1 MIQRVVHRFALLGMQ
16 VPLRI
21 CGGRWPPTRH
31 REARWGQAPT
41 QAARLCFPESSIHF
55 PDLMPVLAD
64 LVNDLIALIP
74 EDGSRISNDQI
85 RMALEREAGEPLS
98 DEVLE
103 AVKNRVVA
111 IGAAEKARGPGGGLK
126 APGVAPPPRAAA
138 ASTGLRT
145 RRSGNGASA
154 PAPQAAIAPGT
165 TAASVLTGELRN
177 QIDRIWDAFW
187 SGGIANPLE
196 VLEQLT
202 YLLFIRR
209 LDELE
214 TLEERR
220 SQRSRQPMRRRIFP
234 DDKQELRW
242 SRFKELGDPASMFQV
257 VGERVFPFLRELGG
271 EESAYATHMRDARF
285 TIPTAGLL
293 TKVVEL
299 LDAVPMED
307 RDTKGDIYE
316 YMLGKLATAGTN
328 GQFRTPR
335 HIIELMV
342 AMTEPTP
349 RDVMVDPACG
359 TCGFPVA
366 VGEYLREQHP
376 EVLSDPELREH
387 FNHGLFHGFD
397 FDTTMLRIG
406 AMNMLLH
413 GVVNPDVS
421 YRDSLSEDGAN
432 EANKY
437 TLILANPPFAGSLDF
452 ESTSGKLQRVV
463 KTKKTE
469 LLFMALFLQLLKP
482 GGRAA
487 VIVPDGVLF
496 GSSKA
501 HKELRRTL
509 VEDHFLEGVVSLP
522 SGVFRPYAGVSTAI
536 LLFTKTGRGGTDQ
549 VWFYDMNADG
559 WSLDDKRNPL
569 LPLEKL
575 GPAPKEALGEGEHA
589 KNNLPDCLRRWRQ
602 RKDAERQR
610 ERTAQSFC
618 VPKEE
623 IAAQGYDLSLN
634 RYKELVHEE
643 VEHRP
648 PLEILAELRAIE
660 QEILQG
666 IEELEGMLR

>member
-1 MIQRVVHRFALLGMQ
+1 
-16 VPLRI
+16 
-21 CGGRWPPTRH
+21 
-31 REARWGQAPT
+31 
-41 QAARLCFPESSIHF
+41 
-55 PDLMPVLAD
+55 MPVRAD
-64 LVNDLIALIP
+64 LVDAMVPLLP
-74 EDGSRISNDQI
+74 EDGRRLSNDELKT
-85 RMALEREAGEPLS
+85 ALLE
-98 DEVLE
+98 EVDDPFTAEEFDAAKDHLVAMGA
-103 AVKNRVVA
+103 AVKV
-111 IGAAEKARGPGGGLK
+111 KGPGSGLRL
-126 APGVAPPPRAAA
+126 AGVEPPPKAAA
-138 ASTGLRT
+138 ASSNGHS
-145 RRSGNGASA
+145 RRNSNGA
-154 PAPQAAIAPGT
+154 AAAQPSIAPGT

-177 QIDRIWDAFW
+177 QIDAIWNAFW

-214 TLEERR
+214 TLEERKA
-220 SQRSRQPMRRRIFP
+220 QRTGQPMARRLFP
-234 DDKQELRW
+234 EGVDGRDRPYEQLRW
-242 SRFKELGDPASMFQV
+242 SRFKELAAAEMFAL
-257 VGERVFPFLRELGG
+257 VGESLFPFLRELGG
-271 EESAYATHMRDARF
+271 DGSAYAGHMKDARF
-285 TIPTAGLL
+285 TIPTPALL
-293 TKVVEL
+293 AKVVDL
-299 LDAVPMED
+299 LDKVPMAD

-342 AMTEPTP
+342 AMTEPVPT
-349 RDVMVDPACG
+349 DVMADPACG

-366 VGEYLREQHP
+366 VGEYLREHNP
-376 EVLSDPELREH
+376 DLFSDPQLREH

-397 FDTTMLRIG
+397 FDNTMLRIG

-413 GVVNPDVS
+413 GVENPDVR
-421 YRDSLSEDGAN
+421 YRDSLSEDTAAEEN
-432 EANKY
+432 RY
-437 TLILANPPFAGSLDF
+437 SLILANPPFAGSLDI
-452 ESTSGKLQRVV
+452 ESTSARLQRVV

-509 VEDHFLEGVVSLP
+509 VDDHFLEGVVSLP

-549 VWFYDMNADG
+549 VWFYDMTADG

-575 GPAPKEALGEGEHA
+575 GPAPKDPLAEGEHE
-589 KNNLPDCLRRWRQ
+589 KNNLPDCLSRWRQ
-602 RKDAERQR
+602 RKDSERQR

-618 VPKEE
+618 VPKAE

>member
-1 MIQRVVHRFALLGMQ
+1 
-16 VPLRI
+16 
-21 CGGRWPPTRH
+21 
-31 REARWGQAPT
+31 
-41 QAARLCFPESSIHF
+41 
-55 PDLMPVLAD
+55 MPVLAD

-74 EDGSRISNDQI
+74 ADGSRITNEEI
-85 RMALEREAGEPLS
+85 RSALEKEAEEPIS
-98 DEVLE
+98 DALLE
-103 AVKNRVVA
+103 DVKSRVVA
-111 IGAAEKARGPGGGLK
+111 MGDAERARGPGGGLK
-126 APGVAPPPRAAA
+126 APGVAAPPKA
-138 ASTGLRT
+138 ASASNSART
-145 RRSGNGASA
+145 RRSGNGSTA
-154 PAPQAAIAPGT
+154 PAPQATIAPGT

-220 SQRSRQPMRRRIFP
+220 SQRSGQPMRRRIFP
-234 DDKQELRW
+234 EGVDDQGRSWSELRW
-242 SRFKELGDPASMFQV
+242 SRFKELGEAASMFKV

-285 TIPTAGLL
+285 TIPTPGLL

-342 AMTEPTP
+342 TMTEPKPT
-349 RDVMVDPACG
+349 DVMVDPACG

-366 VGEYLREQHP
+366 VGEYLREHHP

-413 GVVNPDVS
+413 GVENPDVS
-421 YRDSLSEDGAN
+421 YRDSLSEDGAV
-432 EANKY
+432 EQDKY
-437 TLILANPPFAGSLDF
+437 TLILANPPFAGSLDY

-536 LLFTKTGRGGTDQ
+536 LFFTKTGRGGTDQ
-549 VWFYDMNADG
+549 VWFYDMTADG

-569 LPLEKL
+569 LALEKL
-575 GPAPKEALGEGEHA
+575 GPTPKEALAEGEHN
-589 KNNLPDCLRRWRQ
+589 KNNLPDCLARWGQ
-602 RKDAERQR
+602 RKDSERER

-618 VPKEE
+618 VPKDE
-623 IAAQGYDLSLN
+623 IAEQDYDLSLN
-634 RYKELVHEE
+634 RYKELVHDE